1 MHFNSVVTNLH
12 DHPHLACRDVNRFV
26 SLFLFT
32 MPTAA
37 KAMKA
42 MKATKKPASPDVRQP
57 MKAMKATKKAT
68 KKPSGRCSTNEGAPV
83 DPPTMCLMCQGK
95 GCYHCDGAGVGGPY
109 SSDYPPICPVM
120 GIPLPVMEK
129 WQPVLGELHEK
140 GHDDVWETRY
150 QEQIVTES
158 ATRSQPFTPA

>member
-1 MHFNSVVTNLH
+1 MHFNSVATNLH

-32 MPTAA
+32 MPTAV

-57 MKAMKATKKAT
+57 MKAMKATTKAT
-68 KKPSGRCSTNEGAPV
+68 KKPSGMCSTNKGAPELETC
-83 DPPTMCLMCQGK
+83 PTLCLSCK
-95 GCYHCDGAGVGGPY
+95 GNGCPLCDFAGVGGLY
-109 SSDYPPICPVM
+109 AKDHVSQICPVT
-120 GIPLPVMEK
+120 GRICLKCQPILPTSN
-129 WQPVLGELHEK
+129 
-140 GHDDVWETRY
+140 DDVWETRH
-150 QEQIVTES
+150 QEQSVVES

>member
-32 MPTAA
+32 MPTAV

-57 MKAMKATKKAT
+57 MKAMKATTKAT
-68 KKPSGRCSTNEGAPV
+68 KKPSGRCSTNEGAPEL
-83 DPPTMCLMCQGK
+83 DPPTMCLKCKGK
-95 GCYHCDGAGVGGPY
+95 GCYSCDGAGVGGPY
-109 SSDYPPICPVM
+109 AKDVVSPICPVT
-120 GIPLPVMEK
+120 GQIRLK
-129 WQPVLGELHEK
+129 WQPVLGAPN
-140 GHDDVWETRY
+140 DDVWETRY
-150 QEQIVTES
+150 QEQSVTES